1 MAKYEAQLSDY
12 VVYLVTFLSK
22 TKVKVNDPNYPEY
35 TYPNL
40 STLKNEHSI
49 TAIKYNVKILLE
61 YIKKTKPMTKKIY
74 NQYSKLKM

>member
-22 TKVKVNDPNYPEY
+22 TKVKVNNPNCPEY

-40 STLKNEHSI
+40 SILKDEHSI
-49 TAIKYNVKILLE
+49 TSIKYNIKPLLE
-61 YIKKTKPMTKKIY
+61 YIKKQ
-74 NQYSKLKM
+74 NL